1 MMKPDLRNAVVRLV
15 DDDLSIIKSASFI
28 LRQDGWQ
35 VRSWT
40 SARDFLIEDM
50 PSDVGCLVLDIRMP
64 GMTGVELQEEMAR
77 RGIRLPIIFLSAHGS
92 IDIAVHTMKV
102 GAFDFLQKPIDPEV
116 FLSTVR
122 RAVTEDYYARKLGF
136 SPKDCEPAY
145 ASFTD
150 RERGIAV
157 FIASGL
163 ENHVIAERL
172 GLSVKTIE
180 NHKASIYKKLR
191 ISTPGKLA
199 LMLQYLNKANGLE
212 SAPEERN

>member
-1 MMKPDLRNAVVRLV
+1 M
-15 DDDLSIIKSASFI
+15 
-28 LRQDGWQ
+28 
-35 VRSWT
+35 RSWT

-145 ASFTD
+145 ASLTD

>member
-1 MMKPDLRNAVVRLV
+1 
-15 DDDLSIIKSASFI
+15 
-28 LRQDGWQ
+28 
-35 VRSWT
+35 
-40 SARDFLIEDM
+40 
-50 PSDVGCLVLDIRMP
+50 
-64 GMTGVELQEEMAR
+64 
-77 RGIRLPIIFLSAHGS
+77 
-92 IDIAVHTMKV
+92 MKV

-122 RAVTEDYYARKLGF
+122 RAVTEDYYARELGF

-145 ASFTD
+145 ASLTD
-150 RERGIAV
+150 REKEIAV

-212 SAPEERN
+212 SAPEERK

>member
-1 MMKPDLRNAVVRLV
+1 M

-122 RAVTEDYYARKLGF
+122 RAVTEDYYARELRF

-145 ASFTD
+145 ASLTD
-150 RERGIAV
+150 REKEIAV

-212 SAPEERN
+212 SAPEERK

>member
-1 MMKPDLRNAVVRLV
+1 
-15 DDDLSIIKSASFI
+15 
-28 LRQDGWQ
+28 
-35 VRSWT
+35 
-40 SARDFLIEDM
+40 
-50 PSDVGCLVLDIRMP
+50 
-64 GMTGVELQEEMAR
+64 
-77 RGIRLPIIFLSAHGS
+77 
-92 IDIAVHTMKV
+92 MKV

-145 ASFTD
+145 ASLTD

-172 GLSVKTIE
+172 GLSVKR
-180 NHKASIYKKLR
+180 LR
-191 ISTPGKLA
+191 ITRRAFIRSSG
-199 LMLQYLNKANGLE
+199 
-212 SAPEERN
+212 SARRGSSLSCSSI

>member
-1 MMKPDLRNAVVRLV
+1 M

-40 SARDFLIEDM
+40 SARDSLIEDM

-122 RAVTEDYYARKLGF
+122 RAVTEDYYARELGF

-145 ASFTD
+145 ASLTD
-150 RERGIAV
+150 REKEIAV

-212 SAPEERN
+212 SAPEERK

>member
-40 SARDFLIEDM
+40 SARDM

-145 ASFTD
+145 ASLTD